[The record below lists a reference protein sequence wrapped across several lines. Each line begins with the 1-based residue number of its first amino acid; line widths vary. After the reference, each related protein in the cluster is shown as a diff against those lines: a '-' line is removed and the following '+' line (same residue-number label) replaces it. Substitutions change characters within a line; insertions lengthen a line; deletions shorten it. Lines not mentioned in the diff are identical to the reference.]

1 MCREDLPFLF
11 YSKTEGYPLHMVL
24 NRTLLFINIVNT
36 ICETFLYL
44 LIRNKFFT
52 SKGLVI

>member
-1 MCREDLPFLF
+1 MDLPFLF
-11 YSKTEGYPLHMVL
+11 YSKTEDYPLHMVL
-24 NRTLLFINIVNT
+24 NRTLLLINIVNT

-44 LIRNKFFT
+44 LIKNKFFT

>member
-1 MCREDLPFLF
+1 
-11 YSKTEGYPLHMVL
+11 MVL